1 MPTTFAKTTSEIERS
16 EATVVHFFFFL
27 PTRCRINIHI
37 ALSVDTFQSRKP
49 APLVLLLRPMT
60 LSHVT
65 LCTARLPGLA
75 GTGILAQGPIPSVAP
90 ANPAPD
96 IKLMLVL
103 PTDPSPSA
111 VWSDVSQLGPSGL
124 VPVSLLL
131 PSLEYI
137 S

>member
-1 MPTTFAKTTSEIERS
+1 
-16 EATVVHFFFFL
+16 
-27 PTRCRINIHI
+27 
-37 ALSVDTFQSRKP
+37 
-49 APLVLLLRPMT
+49 MT

-65 LCTARLPGLA
+65 LCTARLPGLT

-96 IKLMLVL
+96 VKLMLVL

-131 PSLEYI
+131 PFLEYI